1 LGWFR
6 RESLHER
13 LAREGGLV
21 EPRGTRAAW
30 DEVGI
35 HGIPRAREWD
45 AVVIADAPDLEGE
58 TADFVA
64 LPDGSLIV
72 ESEGGETAL
81 DPLAAAVEQRL
92 APPYRARAA
101 RQNGPL
107 WAVSAR
113 RIQVAQFEASGDAI
127 ELTSTP
133 EGRRLVVDGMPS
145 FGSVP
150 ALEQLG
156 EAVGPSY
163 AVHAERL
170 DADLWEVR
178 VSPL

>member
-1 LGWFR
+1 VGLFR

-13 LAREGGLV
+13 LAREGGIV
-21 EPRGTRAAW
+21 EEGVRATW

-35 HGIPRAREWD
+35 HGIARPRRWD
-45 AVVIADAPDLEGE
+45 AVVVAEAPGVQGDRV
-58 TADFVA
+58 DFVA

-72 ESEGGETAL
+72 EEQEGDAEL
-81 DPLAAAVEQRL
+81 DSLAAAVEQRL
-92 APPYRARAA
+92 QPPYRALGA
-101 RQNGPL
+101 RQTEVL

-113 RIQVAQFEASGDAI
+113 RIEVASFEAEGDKL
-127 ELTSTP
+127 ELTQTSDGKT
-133 EGRRLVVDGMPS
+133 LHVDGVS
-145 FGSVP
+145 AFGTVR

-156 EAVGPSY
+156 ESVGEAY

-178 VSPL
+178 VTPL